1 MVGFLNYYDA
11 TAEGLKQASALLRF
25 GGPGGECPDIFDNQ
39 SYCWA
44 LLDHAANGVNYFT
57 GKKDVKLDFIS
68 IHKKVILHLNMIS
81 FICMHYT
88 LQMSHIIGLLC

>member
-1 MVGFLNYYDA
+1 MIGFLNYYDA
-11 TAEGLKQASALLRF
+11 TAEGLKEASTLLRF
-25 GGPGGECPDIFDNQ
+25 GGPGGECPEVFDTQ

-68 IHKKVILHLNMIS
+68 IHKKVIFLYLNVIS
-81 FICMHYT
+81 FCCIHYR
-88 LQMSHIIGLLC
+88 